1 MKQIK
6 LSHVSGEF
14 IALMALLMCMVALS
28 IDAVLPALGPMASAL
43 NVSDTNQIQLVIAVV
58 YAGMAVGQL
67 FYGFLADA
75 KGRKV
80 AIYLGIAVFVLG
92 SLVALWSD
100 TLEMMLIGRFMQGLG
115 AAGPRTITLAIIRDQ
130 YKGNE
135 MARVLSL
142 VMTVFIISPVI
153 APLMGQGIL
162 WLFGWREIFIFL
174 LGLATVAWLWFW
186 LRQPETLAVA
196 DRTPFS
202 VKETGRHLRGM
213 VSERS
218 AVCYMLALGFIFGAF
233 IGFLNSVQPVLQ
245 GIYQMG
251 AAFPVLFA
259 TLTISFAGASY
270 LNSCLV
276 MRFGTRQL
284 ALTAALA
291 VAGLSSVMY
300 VFSFMVLGVPP
311 LWGLMIYLGITL
323 FFVGLQFGNL
333 NAMAME
339 PFGHIAGTASAV
351 IGNVSTLLA
360 VVFGTL
366 VGQLFDGSVLPLV
379 AGFGLLASGSA
390 FFIHRA
396 RVINSV
402 RSPESQSERSHLT
415 Q

>member
-1 MKQIK
+1 MKDIK
-6 LSHVSGEF
+6 MSRVSGEF

-28 IDAVLPALGPMASAL
+28 IDAVLPALDPMAADL
-43 NVSDTNQIQLVIAVV
+43 NVSDSNDIQLVIAIV

-67 FYGFLADA
+67 IYGFLADA
-75 KGRKV
+75 KGRKT
-80 AIYLGIAVFVLG
+80 AIYLGIATFVLG
-92 SLVALWSD
+92 SLVALWSQS
-100 TLEMMLIGRFMQGLG
+100 LEMMLLGRFMQGLG

-153 APLMGQGIL
+153 APLIGQGIL
-162 WLFGWREIFIFL
+162 WLFGWRQIFIFL

-202 VKETGRHLRGM
+202 VKKTLRNLRGM
-213 VSERS
+213 VNERS
-218 AVCYMLALGFIFGAF
+218 AVCYVIALGFIFGAF

-259 TLTISFAGASY
+259 SLTISIAGASY
-270 LNSCLV
+270 LNSRLV
-276 MRFGTRQL
+276 MRFGTRRL
-284 ALTAALA
+284 ALIAALA
-291 VAGLSSVMY
+291 VAGLSFVMY
-300 VFSFMVLGVPP
+300 FLSSMLQGVPP
-311 LWGLMIYLGITL
+311 LWGLMVYLGVTL

-360 VVFGTL
+360 VVSGTL
-366 VGQLFDGSVLPLV
+366 VGQLLDGTVLPLI
-379 AGFGLLASGSA
+379 AGFGVLASGSA
-390 FFIHRA
+390 LFIHRA
-396 RVINSV
+396 NVMQSQNRVI
-402 RSPESQSERSHLT
+402 
-415 Q
+415 

>member
-202 VKETGRHLRGM
+202 VRETFRNLRGM
-213 VSERS
+213 VNERS
-218 AVCYMLALGFIFGAF
+218 AVCYVVALGLIFGAF

-270 LNSCLV
+270 LNSRLV
-276 MRFGTRQL
+276 MRFGTRRL
-284 ALTAALA
+284 ALTAALT

-390 FFIHRA
+390 FCIHRA
-396 RVINSV
+396 GVINSV
-402 RSPESQSERSHLT
+402 RSLKSQPERSDLT

>member
-202 VKETGRHLRGM
+202 VRETFRNLRGM
-213 VSERS
+213 VNERS
-218 AVCYMLALGFIFGAF
+218 AVCYVIALGLIFGAF

-270 LNSCLV
+270 LNSRLV
-276 MRFGTRQL
+276 MRFGTRRL
-284 ALTAALA
+284 ALTAALT

-396 RVINSV
+396 GVINSV
-402 RSPESQSERSHLT
+402 RSLESQPERSDLT

>member
-202 VKETGRHLRGM
+202 VRETFRNLRGM
-213 VSERS
+213 VNERS
-218 AVCYMLALGFIFGAF
+218 AVCYVIALGLIFGAF

-270 LNSCLV
+270 LNSRLV
-276 MRFGTRQL
+276 MRFGSRRL

-396 RVINSV
+396 GVICSV
-402 RSPESQSERSHLT
+402 RSLESQSERSDLT

>member
-6 LSHVSGEF
+6 RSHVSGEF

-142 VMTVFIISPVI
+142 VMTVIIISPVI
-153 APLMGQGIL
+153 APLIGQGVL
-162 WLFGWREIFIFL
+162 WLFGWRGLFIFL

-186 LRQPETLAVA
+186 LR
-196 DRTPFS
+196 
-202 VKETGRHLRGM
+202 
-213 VSERS
+213 
-218 AVCYMLALGFIFGAF
+218 
-233 IGFLNSVQPVLQ
+233 
-245 GIYQMG
+245 
-251 AAFPVLFA
+251 
-259 TLTISFAGASY
+259 
-270 LNSCLV
+270 
-276 MRFGTRQL
+276 
-284 ALTAALA
+284 
-291 VAGLSSVMY
+291 
-300 VFSFMVLGVPP
+300 
-311 LWGLMIYLGITL
+311 
-323 FFVGLQFGNL
+323 
-333 NAMAME
+333 
-339 PFGHIAGTASAV
+339 
-351 IGNVSTLLA
+351 
-360 VVFGTL
+360 
-366 VGQLFDGSVLPLV
+366 
-379 AGFGLLASGSA
+379 
-390 FFIHRA
+390 
-396 RVINSV
+396 
-402 RSPESQSERSHLT
+402 
-415 Q
+415 

>member
-202 VKETGRHLRGM
+202 VRETFRNLRGM
-213 VSERS
+213 VNERS
-218 AVCYMLALGFIFGAF
+218 AVCYVVALGLIFGAF

-270 LNSCLV
+270 LNSRLV
-276 MRFGTRQL
+276 MRFGTRRL
-284 ALTAALA
+284 ALTAALT

-396 RVINSV
+396 GVIKSV
-402 RSPESQSERSHLT
+402 RSLESQPERSDLT
-415 Q
+415 